1 MKVKAILLA
10 LLLLCLQGSA
20 SLIPTPGRPCRRQHY
35 RSPPEGSMFS
45 ATALGTVEMRRKDFS
60 ELLRVQWAKASL
72 LPIPLVE
79 EGSEWEMM

>member
-1 MKVKAILLA
+1 
-10 LLLLCLQGSA
+10 
-20 SLIPTPGRPCRRQHY
+20 
-35 RSPPEGSMFS
+35 MFS

-72 LPIPLVE
+72 LPTPLVD